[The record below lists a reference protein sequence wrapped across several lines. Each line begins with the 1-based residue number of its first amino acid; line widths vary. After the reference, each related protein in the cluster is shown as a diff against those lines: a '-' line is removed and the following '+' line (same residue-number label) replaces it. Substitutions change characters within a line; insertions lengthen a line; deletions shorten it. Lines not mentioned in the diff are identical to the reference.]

1 MQRTYIKDT
10 LNQIGQTVLLKGWV
24 NNTRDHGQILF
35 IDLRDWTGT
44 IQLVVNNSSDFQSNL
59 QKKYGTPLGKEW
71 VLEVEGTIKNR
82 DPNSVNKNIPTGNI
96 EVEVDY
102 QKITILNTS
111 DTPPFSV
118 TTDGTE
124 LDETIRLK
132 YRYLDLRRPRLAEI
146 LQKKHKYLLAVRNW
160 MDQHGFTEI
169 ITPLLTSSS
178 PEGARD
184 FLIPSRIHQGKFFVL
199 PQAPQQ
205 FKQLLMVSGVDRYFQ
220 IAPCAR
226 DEDPRA
232 DRHAGVFYQIDIEIS
247 FPTIDEIFDLAQN
260 LIKDTYQIIAPQKK
274 LAQYPFPR
282 ISYSDAINTYG
293 SDKPDIRF
301 DLKLKD
307 VTDLLK
313 DKTEL
318 NIFNQAEI
326 IKTILAPNS
335 ANFSKSQIDK
345 LEDIAREKGAKGLA
359 FAKVVDNGLDG
370 GVSKFI
376 SFELQKQLITQLEAK
391 SGDLILFSAGS
402 KSLVNKI
409 LGSVRNELA
418 DLLKLKDPNIL
429 SFVWI
434 TDFPFYEI
442 NDQNNLDFG
451 HNPFSMPQGGIKAL
465 DATDPLTIQ
474 SNQYDLT
481 LNGFELASG
490 SIRNHEPETLVK
502 AFEKI
507 GYHREEVIKKFGG
520 LYNAFHYGAPPHGG
534 WAIGVDRLLMILL
547 DEPNIRDTYA
557 FPLNSNGVDL
567 LMNSPSAVDTK
578 QLDDVGLMIKP
589 TANKK

>member
-44 IQLVVNNSSDFQSNL
+44 IQLVVNNSSEFQSNL

-82 DPNSVNKNIPTGNI
+82 DLSSVNKNIPTGNI

-132 YRYLDLRRPRLAEI
+132 YRYLDLRRPRLAGI

-274 LAQYPFPR
+274 LAQFPFPR

-359 FAKVVDNGLDG
+359 FAKVANNSLDG

-376 SFELQKQLITQLEAK
+376 SLELQTQLITQLEAK
-391 SGDLILFSAGS
+391 NGDLILFSAGS
-402 KSLVNKI
+402 KSLVNKV

-418 DLLKLKDPNIL
+418 DLLKLKGPNTL

-442 NDQNNLDFG
+442 NEQGNLDFG

>member
-10 LNQIGQTVLLKGWV
+10 PNQIGQTVLLKGWV
-24 NNTRDHGQILF
+24 YNTRDHGQILF

-96 EVEVDY
+96 EVELNY

-124 LDETIRLK
+124 LDETVRLK
-132 YRYLDLRRPRLAEI
+132 YRYLDLRRPRLAGI

-160 MDQHGFTEI
+160 MDQHDFTEI

-307 VTDLLK
+307 ITDLLK
-313 DKTEL
+313 EKTEL

-335 ANFSKSQIDK
+335 AKFSKSQVDK

-376 SFELQKQLITQLEAK
+376 SLEIQTQLITQLEAK
-391 SGDLILFSAGS
+391 SGDLILFSAGP
-402 KSLVNKI
+402 KSLVNKV

-418 DLLKLKDPNIL
+418 DLLKLKDSNIL

-442 NDQNNLDFG
+442 NDQGKLDFG

-465 DATDPLTIQ
+465 DAADPLTIQ

-502 AFEKI
+502 AFERI

-567 LMNSPSAVDTK
+567 LMNSPSTIDTK

>member
-10 LNQIGQTVLLKGWV
+10 PNQIGQAVLLKGWV
-24 NNTRDHGQILF
+24 NNSRDHGQILF

-96 EVEVDY
+96 EVELNY

-124 LDETIRLK
+124 LDETVRLK
-132 YRYLDLRRPRLAEI
+132 YRYLDLRRPRLAGI

-160 MDQHGFTEI
+160 MDQHDFTEI

-307 VTDLLK
+307 ITDLLK
-313 DKTEL
+313 EKTEL

-335 ANFSKSQIDK
+335 AKFSKSQVDK

-376 SFELQKQLITQLEAK
+376 SLEIQTQLITQLEAK
-391 SGDLILFSAGS
+391 SGDLILFSAGP
-402 KSLVNKI
+402 KSLVNKV

-418 DLLKLKDPNIL
+418 DLLKLKDSNIL

-442 NDQNNLDFG
+442 NDQGKLDFG

-465 DATDPLTIQ
+465 DAADPLTIQ

-502 AFEKI
+502 AFERI

-567 LMNSPSAVDTK
+567 LMNSPSTIDTK

>member
-274 LAQYPFPR
+274 LAQFPFPR

>member
-376 SFELQKQLITQLEAK
+376 SLELQTQLITQLEAK

-402 KSLVNKI
+402 TSLVNKV

>member
-44 IQLVVNNSSDFQSNL
+44 IQLVVNNSSEFQSNL

-82 DPNSVNKNIPTGNI
+82 DLSSVNKNIPTGNI

-132 YRYLDLRRPRLAEI
+132 YRYLDLRRPRLAGI

-359 FAKVVDNGLDG
+359 FAKVANNSLDG

-376 SFELQKQLITQLEAK
+376 SLELQTQLITQLEAK
-391 SGDLILFSAGS
+391 NGDLILFSAGS
-402 KSLVNKI
+402 KSLVNKV

-418 DLLKLKDPNIL
+418 DLLKLKGPNTL

-442 NDQNNLDFG
+442 NEQGNLDFG

>member
-402 KSLVNKI
+402 KSLVNKV

>member
-260 LIKDTYQIIAPQKK
+260 LIKDTNQIIAPQKK

>member
-102 QKITILNTS
+102 QKITILNPS

-274 LAQYPFPR
+274 LAQFPFPR

-359 FAKVVDNGLDG
+359 FAKVANNSLDG

-376 SFELQKQLITQLEAK
+376 SLELQTQLITQLEAK
-391 SGDLILFSAGS
+391 NGDLILFSAGS
-402 KSLVNKI
+402 KSLVNKV

-418 DLLKLKDPNIL
+418 DLLKLKGPNTL

-442 NDQNNLDFG
+442 NEQGNLDFG